1 MPTPTHARTT
11 PPHPTPKLH
20 CACCGRPFT
29 RASGRGP
36 APLYCSADCRT
47 QIRIRQRVWS
57 SRPGYAASGPTNHR
71 TVNHRDARFET
82 ACAS

>member
-11 PPHPTPKLH
+11 PSLPVPKLH

-57 SRPGYAASGPTNHR
+57 SRPGYAASGTA
-71 TVNHRDARFET
+71 NHRDIHFET
-82 ACAS
+82 ARAS

>member
-11 PPHPTPKLH
+11 RTLPTPTLH

-36 APLYCSADCRT
+36 VPLYCSADCRT

-57 SRPGYAASGPTNHR
+57 NRPGYAASGTA
-71 TVNHRDARFET
+71 NHRDARFET

>member
-1 MPTPTHARTT
+1 MPTRACTGQPRPT
-11 PPHPTPKLH
+11 LH

-36 APLYCSADCRT
+36 APLYCSADCRV
-47 QIRIRQRVWS
+47 QMRIRQRVWAN
-57 SRPGYAASGPTNHR
+57 RPGYAPVHPEP
-71 TVNHRDARFET
+71 RFEA

>member
-1 MPTPTHARTT
+1 MPTPTHARMIQTLST
-11 PPHPTPKLH
+11 PTLH

-57 SRPGYAASGPTNHR
+57 SRPGYAASGPANHP
-71 TVNHRDARFET
+71 NPLFET

>member
-1 MPTPTHARTT
+1 MPTPTHSRMIQSAA
-11 PPHPTPKLH
+11 TPKLH

-57 SRPGYAASGPTNHR
+57 SRPGYAVANGTANHR
-71 TVNHRDARFET
+71 PTLFET

>member
-1 MPTPTHARTT
+1 MPTPTHTRMIQPASTQT
-11 PPHPTPKLH
+11 LH

-57 SRPGYAASGPTNHR
+57 SRPGYAAASGTANHR
-71 TVNHRDARFET
+71 PTLFET

>member
-1 MPTPTHARTT
+1 MIQTLS
-11 PPHPTPKLH
+11 TPKLH

-57 SRPGYAASGPTNHR
+57 SRPGYAASAT
-71 TVNHRDARFET
+71 TNHRDAHFET
-82 ACAS
+82 ARAS

>member
-1 MPTPTHARTT
+1 MPMPSHTHTTPTLAT
-11 PPHPTPKLH
+11 PTLH

-29 RASGRGP
+29 RTSGRGP
-36 APLYCSADCRT
+36 TPLYCSADCRT

-57 SRPGYAASGPTNHR
+57 SRPGYAVASGTANHR
-71 TVNHRDARFET
+71 PTLFET